1 MNFWTITQELLQGFG
16 ITCLLFVMTL
26 VLAIPLGLLF
36 SFCSMSKIS
45 VIKVPTKIF
54 IWIIRGIPL
63 MLFIFVIYYLPSLLA
78 DGNAALN
85 IFNTIDLKMTIASGS
100 NELLWQGRFLAV
112 LIAFVINY
120 ACYFSE
126 IFRGGIESVSQGQY
140 EAGYVL
146 GMTKSQVFFK
156 IVLKQVIKRI
166 VPALSNEIITLV
178 KDTALANA
186 IAVPEIIKCAKDM
199 ASSQALI
206 WPLFYTA
213 VFYLLFVGLVTI
225 VLNRVEK
232 KLSYFKA

>member
-1 MNFWTITQELLQGFG
+1 MDFLTITTLLLRGFG
-16 ITCLLFVMTL
+16 ITCLLFLLTL
-26 VLAIPLGLLF
+26 VLAIPLGLIF
-36 SFCSMSKIS
+36 SFFSMSRAKILR
-45 VIKVPTKIF
+45 VPTRIF

-78 DGNAALN
+78 NGNSAIN
-85 IFNTIDLKMTIASGS
+85 IFNTIDLKMTMAAGS

-146 GMTKSQVFFK
+146 GLTKSQVFFK
-156 IVLKQVIKRI
+156 IVLKQVVKRI

-186 IAVPEIIKCAKDM
+186 IAIPEIIKCAKDM

-213 VFYLLFVGLVTI
+213 VFYLAFVGILTI
-225 VLNRVEK
+225 LLGRVEK
-232 KLSYFKA
+232 SLSYFKA

>member
-1 MNFWTITQELLQGFG
+1 MDFWSITQELLQGFG

-26 VLAIPLGLLF
+26 VFAIPLGLLF
-36 SFCSMSKIS
+36 SFCSMSKLPL
-45 VIKVPTKIF
+45 IKVPTKIF
-54 IWIIRGIPL
+54 IWVIRGVPL

-78 DGNAALN
+78 NGNASLN
-85 IFNTIDLKMTIASGS
+85 IFNTIDLNMTIAAGS
-100 NELLWQGRFLAV
+100 SELLWQGRFLAV

-146 GMTKSQVFFK
+146 GMSKSQVFFK
-156 IVLKQVIKRI
+156 VVLKQVVKRI

-186 IAVPEIIKCAKDM
+186 IAIPEIIKRAKDM

-213 VFYLLFVGLVTI
+213 VFYLLFVGIVT
-225 VLNRVEK
+225 VLLSRVEK

>member
-1 MNFWTITQELLQGFG
+1 MDFLTITTLLLRGFG
-16 ITCLLFVMTL
+16 ITCLLFLLTL
-26 VLAIPLGLLF
+26 VLAIPLGLIF
-36 SFCSMSKIS
+36 SFFSMSRAKILR
-45 VIKVPTKIF
+45 VPTRIF
-54 IWIIRGIPL
+54 IWIIRGVPL

-78 DGNAALN
+78 NGNSAIN
-85 IFNTIDLKMTIASGS
+85 IFNTIDLKMTMAAGS

-146 GMTKSQVFFK
+146 GLTKSQVFFK
-156 IVLKQVIKRI
+156 IVLKQVVKRI

-186 IAVPEIIKCAKDM
+186 IAIPEIIKCAKDM

-213 VFYLLFVGLVTI
+213 VFYLAFVGILTI
-225 VLNRVEK
+225 LLGRVEK
-232 KLSYFKA
+232 SLSYFKA

>member
-1 MNFWTITQELLQGFG
+1 MEFLTITQELLQGFG
-16 ITCLLFVMTL
+16 ITCLLFIMTL
-26 VLAIPLGLLF
+26 ILAIPLGLLF
-36 SFCSMSKIS
+36 AFCSMSKIS
-45 VIKVPTKIF
+45 VIKVPTRIF

-78 DGNAALN
+78 DGNASLN
-85 IFNTIDLKMTIASGS
+85 IFNTIDLKMTIAAGS

-156 IVLKQVIKRI
+156 VVLKQVIKRI

-186 IAVPEIIKCAKDM
+186 IAIPEIIKCAKDM

-206 WPLFYTA
+206 WPLFYTS
-213 VFYLLFVGLVTI
+213 VFYLLFVGILTV

>member
-1 MNFWTITQELLQGFG
+1 MDFWTITQELLQGFG
-16 ITCLLFVMTL
+16 ITCLLFAMTL
-26 VLAIPLGLLF
+26 ILAIPLGLLF
-36 SFCSMSKIS
+36 AFCSMSKFS

-78 DGNAALN
+78 DGNAALT
-85 IFNTIDLKMTIASGS
+85 IFKTIDLQMTMAAGS
-100 NELLWQGRFLAV
+100 RELLWQGRFLAV

-156 IVLKQVIKRI
+156 VVLKQVIKRI

-186 IAVPEIIKCAKDM
+186 IAIPEIIKCAKDM

-213 VFYLLFVGLVTI
+213 VFYLLFVGIVT
-225 VLNRVEK
+225 VLLSRVEK